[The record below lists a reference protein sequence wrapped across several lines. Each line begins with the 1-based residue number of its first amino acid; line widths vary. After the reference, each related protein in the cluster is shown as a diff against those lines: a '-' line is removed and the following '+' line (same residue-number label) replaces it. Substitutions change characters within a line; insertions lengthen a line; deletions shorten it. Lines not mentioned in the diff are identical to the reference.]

1 MSAKV
6 MDLTKRMLKLSTA
19 SRMTISEVA
28 QAHYNCLASLAL
40 EAAGGDKAEAEK
52 LIRKSMDELAQ
63 WLWNP
68 ANEVRCVIEGGKVV
82 GR

>member
-6 MDLTKRMLKLSTA
+6 MDLTKRMLKLSTG

-40 EAAGGDKAEAEK
+40 EAAAGDKAEAEK
-52 LIRKSMDELAQ
+52 LIRKSMEELAQ

-68 ANEVRCVIEGGKVV
+68 ANEVRYVIEGGKVV